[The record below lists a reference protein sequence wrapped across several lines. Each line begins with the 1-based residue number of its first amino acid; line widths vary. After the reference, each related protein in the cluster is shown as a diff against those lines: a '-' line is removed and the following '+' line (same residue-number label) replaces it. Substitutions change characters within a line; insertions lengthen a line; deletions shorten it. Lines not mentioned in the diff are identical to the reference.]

1 MSKIFVLRVRSLL
14 SSEDSTQRF
23 GSDNEVVIPEAVID
37 ELRNYRG
44 RPEKK
49 KTAECI
55 LNYIESFDIVKLYG
69 KGVKQANGSIL
80 KIARNFHD
88 IEINMEGINELDRRV
103 FQVCLGLK
111 KENPKK
117 RVILISKEPVIR
129 IKARSIGILSEDF
142 KDDLFPAPEEQY
154 SGRISIETTSK
165 GVDKFFKDKYLDLSE
180 VLQNQKIE
188 WIKNMFVE
196 AKAVDA
202 NQSFIGRY
210 DGEKIVP
217 LIFSST
223 NPYGVIPKN
232 VGQRILLEC
241 LLTDWET
248 APLVI
253 AKGSAGTGKTFCS
266 LAASLKQIEENQYNR
281 VLIAAPSETV
291 GKEELGFLPGE
302 LDNKMSPYLGGLYDN
317 LSILINGRKNQ
328 KSNAYTE
335 KGEYYFEKEIIQ
347 IQAIG
352 FLRGRTIVNT
362 IFIID
367 ETQNIEPS
375 ILKTI
380 VTRAA
385 EGSKFVFLG
394 DPTQVD
400 NPKLNERYNGLVYL
414 SEKFKDNPLC
424 YQMTFKEGESVRG
437 KLSSIASKIL

>member
-49 KTAECI
+49 ETAESI
-55 LNYIESFDIVKLYG
+55 LNYIESFDIEKLYG
-69 KGVKQANGSIL
+69 KGVKQANGSTL

-88 IEINMEGINELDRRV
+88 ININMEGINELDKRV
-103 FQVCLGLK
+103 FQVCIGLK

-129 IKARSIGILSEDF
+129 IKARSIGILAENF

-154 SGRISIETTSK
+154 SGRIAIETTSK
-165 GVDKFFKDKYLDLSE
+165 GVDKFYKDKFLDLSE
-180 VLQNQKIE
+180 VLQNQRIE
-188 WIKNMFVE
+188 WTRNMFVE
-196 AKAVDA
+196 AKAVDS

-217 LIFSST
+217 LIFTSI
-223 NPYGVIPKN
+223 NPYGVKPKN
-232 VGQRILLEC
+232 VGQSLLLEC

-266 LAASLKQIEENQYNR
+266 LAAALKQIEENQYNR

-291 GKEELGFLPGE
+291 GREELGFLPGE

-317 LSILINGRKNQ
+317 LSILINGRNEKKN
-328 KSNAYTE
+328 KGFTE
-335 KGEYYFEKEIIQ
+335 RGEYYFEKGVIQ

-375 ILKTI
+375 TLKTI